1 MGDVDNVL
9 VAAASRGVIQRDHQP
24 KALFYKNFQ
33 LGNPFDNVTDR
44 ELEQYKKEVEKK
56 SKKGVGKF
64 LIETMKNINSLLLL
78 FIFI

>member
-9 VAAASRGVIQRDHQP
+9 VSAASRGVIQRDHQP

-33 LGNPFDNVTDR
+33 LGNPFENVTDR

-56 SKKGVGKF
+56 SKKGVGRF
-64 LIETMKNINSLLLL
+64 LIGTMKKI
-78 FIFI
+78 